1 MVQQSLV
8 EEVRELKT
16 RLEEQNQR
24 LARLERQLQILNLR
38 GSPCPRYEQGEI
50 VRDDDRLH
58 CPVCEYAHPL

>member
-8 EEVRELKT
+8 EEVRELQT

-24 LARLERQLQILNLR
+24 LARLERQLQTLNLR
-38 GSPCPRYEQGEI
+38 GSPCPRCDQGEI
-50 VRDDDRLH
+50 VRDGDRLH